1 MSIKKPEAQVTIGI
15 GSVVQLRSDA
25 VSKNRRLLTVV
36 GADTFKGTITVIW
49 SSDKGNI
56 GKADIPAAAIVVIKQ

>member
-1 MSIKKPEAQVTIGI
+1 MAKDTKVTIQV

-36 GADTFKGTITVIW
+36 GADTFKGLVTVIW
-49 SSDKGNI
+49 SSDNGNI
-56 GKADIPAAAIVVIKQ
+56 GKADIPAAAIVIVKA